1 MTETLVEVELVF
13 LAKSSDKLII
23 FDTFTPVQVQIHKGL
38 LQDHY

>member
-23 FDTFTPVQVQIHKGL
+23 FDTFTPGAGSNS
-38 LQDHY
+38 